1 MHGGRAGVLVSRD
14 SSAGRAPDRRSD
26 IKEALGANLATD
38 ERSNPD
44 TRNRTRDHL
53 IAAYVYSQMLC
64 QLSYVRRCFHFDMAL
79 MCPLQHRDKRGGVMD
94 IHPARIELATFSVL
108 G

>member
-64 QLSYVRRCFHFDMAL
+64 QLSYVRRYFSFGIAL
-79 MCPLQHRDKRGGVMD
+79 CVPSTSPNRESALD